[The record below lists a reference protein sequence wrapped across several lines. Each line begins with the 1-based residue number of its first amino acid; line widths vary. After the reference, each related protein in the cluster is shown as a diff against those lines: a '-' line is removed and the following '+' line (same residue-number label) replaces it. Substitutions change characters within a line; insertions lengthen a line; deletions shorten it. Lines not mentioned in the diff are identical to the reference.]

1 MIECFIC
8 LDVFCNE
15 KVYLVNVFIKLLQVD
30 KPSSK
35 GSSIIVFYIL
45 ADFRLKTNNWREV
58 WLVQM
63 KENLNPTNALAK
75 FVELTLNLMVE
86 VSSVKTASTI
96 LYE

>member
-45 ADFRLKTNNWREV
+45 ADFRLKTDN
-58 WLVQM
+58 
-63 KENLNPTNALAK
+63 
-75 FVELTLNLMVE
+75 
-86 VSSVKTASTI
+86 
-96 LYE
+96 

>member
-15 KVYLVNVFIKLLQVD
+15 KVYLVNVFIKLSQVD

-45 ADFRLKTNNWREV
+45 ADFRLKTNN
-58 WLVQM
+58 
-63 KENLNPTNALAK
+63 
-75 FVELTLNLMVE
+75 
-86 VSSVKTASTI
+86 
-96 LYE
+96 